1 MTRKLTIGA
10 LSRRTGVPVK
20 TLRFYSDEGLL
31 PPAGRTRS
39 GYRLYD
45 EAHVVRID
53 LIRTLRD
60 AGVGLET
67 IARVLDRDLTIE
79 EALRVRLQTIEAHV
93 TSLTRVAGAIR
104 AALRSRASSDAPDI
118 RDEDLRRLSMVTK
131 LSFEERKRAIER
143 FYTKVMEGAP
153 VPSDWIEQ
161 MVATST
167 PELPDDPSAG
177 QLDAW
182 IELASMLDD
191 DEFVAAMRVNAES
204 FWARDVDVAAL
215 RAIQS
220 ELVRAASEARARG
233 VDPRSDEARAL
244 VRSYLGRT
252 AAASGDVDGA
262 TMLARLR
269 AQYDRRAERYW
280 ELVAIMGGMQPSE
293 RFADQQWLGEATRQV
308 LLES

>member
-1 MTRKLTIGA
+1 MSRKLTIGA
-10 LSRRTGVPVK
+10 LSRRTGVSVK

-45 EAHVVRID
+45 EAQVVRID

-60 AGVGLET
+60 AGIGLET
-67 IARVLDRDLTIE
+67 IARVLDRELTIE
-79 EALRVRLQTIEAHV
+79 EALRIRLRTIEAHV

-118 RDEDLRRLSMVTK
+118 REEDLRRLSMVTK

-153 VPSDWIEQ
+153 VPAEWIDH

-167 PELPDDPSAG
+167 PELPDEPSAE

-191 DEFVAAMRVNAES
+191 PEFVAAMRVNAAS
-204 FWARDVDVAAL
+204 FWAQDVDVAAL

-220 ELVRAASEARARG
+220 EIVRAASDARARG

-244 VRSYLGRT
+244 VRGYVART
-252 AAASGDVDGA
+252 AAASGDADEA

-280 ELVAIMGGMQPSE
+280 ELVAIMGGAQPSDG
-293 RFADQQWLGEATRQV
+293 FADQQWLGEATRGV
-308 LLES
+308 LLER